1 VTVEREFGGV
11 PFRSVTDAP
20 RHRHLTRA
28 RSLGRLAVSGALLAG
43 AVAVGL
49 AVSPGGDRTVQA
61 VEQPLGA
68 GGEYH
73 PLTPVRILD
82 TRLSELD
89 VEPFG
94 RKPLQAKEGTSTF
107 DVVVSGSAG
116 LPEFVDGDGDGTD
129 DNVLAVAV
137 NITVV
142 APTHEGYLRAF
153 GKGAPEG
160 TTSLI
165 NFKPGETV
173 PNAAILRP
181 GAGGNLTIRL
191 VAPANTGD
199 ADVLV
204 DLFGWFSSSGYTA
217 PTPEATPGARVV
229 PVGPGRVFDSREA
242 PFGAAPVTGGTST
255 PIPIR
260 GATSYDPV
268 LDPIVPDDAAVS
280 GVLVNLTAVNNL
292 PASTGTHISILPAA
306 PAAGQNPTTSNL
318 NLTQG
323 QVRSV
328 MAIVPVGDDGSI
340 YLYNHAGATE
350 SIVDIVGYLKPA
362 TDPNSNAG
370 RVVPLVAPYRALDT
384 REPAHGD
391 TPLGP
396 AMAETWS
403 FADFIADV
411 KIGEEW
417 VGPQSGLLGN
427 LTATG
432 LTRQYPD
439 QFTASFLTA
448 YPPSADV
455 PKVSNI
461 TITEGQTMPN
471 LALLSYGADPADTR
485 CAEASC
491 VRFFNRAGYVDYLLD
506 VSAVIL
512 AD

>member
-1 VTVEREFGGV
+1 VTVDAETDGV
-11 PFRSVTDAP
+11 PSRPVTDASRRRP
-20 RHRHLTRA
+20 SARV
-28 RSLGRLAVSGALLAG
+28 RSLGRVAVTAALLAG
-43 AVAVGL
+43 AAAVGL
-49 AVSPGGDRTVQA
+49 ALSPSADRTVQA

-73 PLTPVRILD
+73 PLAPVRILD
-82 TRLSELD
+82 TRFAELD

-94 RKPLQAKEGTSTF
+94 RKPLQAKEGSSTF
-107 DVVVSGSAG
+107 DVVVSGSQG
-116 LPEFVDGDGDGTD
+116 LPEFVDADGDGTD

-142 APTHEGYLRAF
+142 APSHEGYLRAF

-191 VAPANTGD
+191 VAPADTGT

-204 DLFGWFSSSGYTA
+204 DLFGWFSSSGYT
-217 PTPEATPGARVV
+217 PTTPGATPGARVV
-229 PVGPGRVFDSREA
+229 PVGPARVFDSREA
-242 PFGAAPVTGGTST
+242 PFGAAPVAGGTAT
-255 PIPIR
+255 AIPIR
-260 GATSYDPV
+260 GADSYDPV
-268 LDPIVPDDAAVS
+268 LDPIVPDDPAVS
-280 GVLVNLTAVNNL
+280 GVLVNVTAVNNL
-292 PASTGTHISILPAA
+292 AASTGTHISIVPTA
-306 PAAGQNPTTSNL
+306 PAAGQSPSTSNL
-318 NLTQG
+318 NLTNG

-340 YLYNHAGATE
+340 HLYNHAGATE
-350 SIVDIVGYLKPA
+350 LIVDVVGYLQPA
-362 TDPNSNAG
+362 ADPASNAG

-384 REPAHGD
+384 RDPAHGD

-411 KIGEEW
+411 KIGEVW

-432 LTRQYPD
+432 LTRQYET

-448 YPPSADV
+448 YPPAPDV

-485 CAEASC
+485 CSAASC
-491 VRFFNRAGYVDYLLD
+491 VRFFNRAGYLDYLLD

>member
-1 VTVEREFGGV
+1 MTAEREHDGV
-11 PFRSVTDAP
+11 RSRPVTDASRRRP
-20 RHRHLTRA
+20 LARA
-28 RSLGRLAVSGALLAG
+28 RSLGRLAVTGALLAG
-43 AVAVGL
+43 AVAAGL
-49 AVSPGGDRTVQA
+49 AVSPGGGRTVQA

-107 DVVVSGSAG
+107 DVEVSGSAG
-116 LPEFVDGDGDGTD
+116 LPPYADVDGDGTD

-181 GAGGNLTIRL
+181 GADGKLTIRL
-191 VAPANTGD
+191 VAPANTGA

-204 DLFGWFSSSGYTA
+204 DLFGWFSSSGYT
-217 PTPEATPGARVV
+217 PVTPGSRVV

-242 PFGAAPVTGGTST
+242 SFGAAPRAGGTAT
-255 PIPIR
+255 QIPIR
-260 GATSYDPV
+260 GATSYNPV
-268 LDPIVPDDAAVS
+268 LSPIVPNDPAVS
-280 GVLVNLTAVNNL
+280 GVLVNLTAVNNV
-292 PASTGTHISILPAA
+292 AGSTGTHISILPTD
-306 PAAGQNPTTSNL
+306 PAGQKPTTSNL

-350 SIVDIVGYLKPA
+350 LIVDIVGYLKPA
-362 TDPNSNAG
+362 ADPNSNAG

-384 REPAHGD
+384 REEAHGA

-411 KIGEEW
+411 KIGEQW

-432 LTRQYPD
+432 LTRQYPT

-448 YPPSADV
+448 YPPAPDV

-471 LALLSYGADPADTR
+471 LALLSYGADSEDTR

-491 VRFFNRAGYVDYLLD
+491 VRFFNRAGYIDYLLD